1 MSLTGRAAPWG
12 FRSRLRGNPP
22 PLIGVALALIVIGLL
37 LGFLA
42 GPYGF
47 IAGIVGLV
55 LLVLYLIGFGRRAA
69 SPGP

>member
-1 MSLTGRAAPWG
+1 M
-12 FRSRLRGNPP
+12 
-22 PLIGVALALIVIGLL
+22 IGVALALIVIGLV

-42 GPYGF
+42 GPFGF
-47 IAGIVGLV
+47 IAGFVGLV